1 MDPTLPSGNYPA
13 APADPS
19 GCTSLDV
26 NLSGAV
32 FDNVNLSHARLHNVD
47 LSDATIS
54 AANLAGAVFRHIG
67 PPPDKDNA
75 PQRQKPVTFEE
86 ATLCGSTFR
95 RVDLSDVRIIDCNIQ
110 GLSID
115 GIRIAKLLKVY
126 RLRMQ

>member
-1 MDPTLPSGNYPA
+1 MDPIIPSGNPLA
-13 APADPS
+13 AHADIS
-19 GCTSLDV
+19 GPESHDV

-32 FDNVNLSHARLHNVD
+32 FDNVNLSHARLHNVN
-47 LSDATIS
+47 LSEATVS
-54 AANLAGAVFRHIG
+54 AANLGGAVFRHIG
-67 PPPDKDNA
+67 PPLDKDGGQ
-75 PQRQKPVTFEE
+75 QRQKPVTFEE

-115 GIRIAKLLKVY
+115 GIPIAKFLKVY